1 MLNQA
6 YMTATQARGSGFGLR
21 KGSQDKQSQ
30 GRLPTQLLMRP
41 LKQYLEPGSRHM
53 QRGLGELCSASLK
66 EPQNSILNPNLTVK
80 GGGGGLIS
88 TITQKRAKT
97 LKPKG
102 TWVSPFQHRATC
114 KQNKKN
120 NLVLN

>member
-6 YMTATQARGSGFGLR
+6 YMTATQARGSGLGLR

-53 QRGLGELCSASLK
+53 QRGIGELCSASLR

-88 TITQKRAKT
+88 TVTQKRAKT

-102 TWVSPFQHRATC
+102 TWVSPF
-114 KQNKKN
+114 
-120 NLVLN
+120 